1 MKEIEKKK
9 IRKHKPH
16 CNWARINNEY
26 LTIFL
31 NRFKEGGIVKYST
44 LASDF
49 GKSKTTIYF
58 LLKFLQQE
66 HVLIKN
72 SIPGIGISI
81 TWSSKEDADTLAKK
95 LLPKWKKFLKRLIK

>member
-1 MKEIEKKK
+1 MKEIKNKK
-9 IRKHKPH
+9 IRQHKPH
-16 CNWARINNEY
+16 CNWAKINHEY

-49 GKSKTTIYF
+49 GKSKTTIHL

-66 HVLIKN
+66 HVLVKN
-72 SIPGIGISI
+72 GIPGIGTSI
-81 TWSSKEDADTLAKK
+81 TWTSKEDTSTLAKK
-95 LLPKWKKFLKRLIK
+95 LLPKWKKFLKNTIK

>member
-1 MKEIEKKK
+1 MKEIKNKK
-9 IRKHKPH
+9 IKKHKTH
-16 CNWARINNEY
+16 CNWARINCEY
-26 LTIFL
+26 LTLFL

-44 LASDF
+44 IASDF

-72 SIPGIGISI
+72 SMPGIGISI
-81 TWSSKEDADTLAKK
+81 TWSGKEDTNTLAKK
-95 LLPKWKKFLKRLIK
+95 LLPKWKIFLKRSIK